1 MWTNRR
7 LRLIMKIEKQ
17 IIDKN
22 DQPKSSILSWKSSKN
37 SSFSSEAES

>member
-1 MWTNRR
+1 MSSFNNED
-7 LRLIMKIEKQ
+7 KKQ

-22 DQPKSSILSWKSSKN
+22 EQPKSSILSWKSSKN